1 MERGRTTK
9 GMVIATLIHFNR
21 MGASGEFFCLHR
33 GDSKIT
39 FKSWLHQR
47 SEVQAMKWSI
57 RSRPRRFFTVP
68 EDLRAPQES
77 QQGDAVM
84 ESIVKKRNGLIL
96 GKGSIFKMYFFLG
109 QKTSS
114 NIQIHDAPH
123 VYKEPRDIPSVI
135 VKGCQVTYTPL
146 FFQTAK
152 LLRKDYLAQTAFT
165 PYDNY
170 CLFYKS
176 VWMMRNIIHSYNLAK
191 QVKEELSVERGA
203 RMDGQKITYSLI
215 KHRLGDMFYRL
226 VSQKFEDLDLS
237 EGEDVLTRKF
247 MKLHE
252 DLTTGLR
259 NLKDETR

>member
-33 GDSKIT
+33 GAEYLECYFRLIA
-39 FKSWLHQR
+39 FAPYLG
-47 SEVQAMKWSI
+47 SEAFDGSVGKEILRLPLKAGSFNFVCEGCN
-57 RSRPRRFFTVP
+57 PTVH
-68 EDLRAPQES
+68 S
-77 QQGDAVM
+77 
-84 ESIVKKRNGLIL
+84 LIAC
-96 GKGSIFKMYFFLG
+96 KQWRTQDYI
-109 QKTSS
+109 
-114 NIQIHDAPH
+114 
-123 VYKEPRDIPSVI
+123 KEPRDIPSVI
-135 VKGCQVTYTPL
+135 VEGCQVTNTPL

-152 LLRKDYLAQTAFT
+152 RLREDYLAQTAFT

-215 KHRLGDMFYRL
+215 KHRLGDLFYRL
-226 VSQKFEDLDLS
+226 VSQKFKDLDLS
-237 EGEDVLTRKF
+237 EGEDVLTRNF
-247 MKLHE
+247 MKIL
-252 DLTTGLR
+252 LLVSTTLR
-259 NLKDETR
+259 MKPGKHRTRNYVILR